1 MSSGS
6 QFLDEAGAVASDFSL
21 LSLRRVD
28 TRPRAQKAFSF
39 DVTLPASIAH
49 RTAGISLGAVPLSWG
64 HCPRSRP
71 SLCPLSLTPSR
82 RPSGRGRLMGARL
95 WLRGSGVS
103 RHLLVSAPFSYV
115 QVSMH
120 ENGRDLWSP
129 MPMLHFGENPTPRG
143 LPTDLMQPPLVSA
156 SPRAWSVAKDG
167 RVDVNQSTPG
177 RRCGFRSGTRRIG
190 EAERFGAVI
199 FWS

>member
-6 QFLDEAGAVASDFSL
+6 QFLEGAGVAASDFSL
-21 LSLRRVD
+21 LSRRVD

-64 HCPRSRP
+64 HRPRSRP
-71 SLCPLSLTPSR
+71 SLCLLSLTPSR

-95 WLRGSGVS
+95 WLRGSGVP
-103 RHLLVSAPFSYV
+103 RHLSVSAPFSYV

-120 ENGRDLWSP
+120 EDGRDLWSP
-129 MPMLHFGENPTPRG
+129 MPMLHFGEYPTPRG

-156 SPRAWSVAKDG
+156 SPRAWSVAQDG
-167 RVDVNQSTPG
+167 RVVVNQSRPG
-177 RRCGFRSGTRRIG
+177 RRCPFRSGTRRTG
-190 EAERFGAVI
+190 EVERFGAVI